1 MAPTFKRI
9 SLNRS
14 KTRIL
19 KGVAAPAQLPK
30 EPLPVQTTTSDTSII
45 HYTNWQGVQKEFK
58 IISGVV
64 DDKGDFVRVRVSP
77 TFQYITLKRTR
88 IGNPEA
94 LFEKT
99 PGRNLPPARGPTGRR
114 GTGTEYFRP
123 GPSSSPAAASAPM
136 MLLKSSKKS
145 GRNWAHSI
153 PIN

>member
-1 MAPTFKRI
+1 M
-9 SLNRS
+9 
-14 KTRIL
+14 
-19 KGVAAPAQLPK
+19 
-30 EPLPVQTTTSDTSII
+30 
-45 HYTNWQGVQKEFK
+45 QKEFK

-94 LFEKT
+94 LFEKLPGQKPAT
-99 PGRNLPPARGPTGRR
+99 PHEPQPVAEN
-114 GTGTEYFRP
+114 RP
-123 GPSSSPAAASAPM
+123 GILPDRSLSSSPAAASAPM

-153 PIN
+153 PINWMRDFPNTIADNLAPDAAAQFKKRLEDAGCTVEIK